1 MSATKAAGPSP
12 AMFDTVLV
20 ANRGEIAVRVIRT
33 LRRLGVRS
41 VAVYSDADAD
51 ARHVREADTAVRIGP
66 APAAESYLSI
76 ERLLEAAARTGAQAV
91 HPGYGFLAENGT
103 FARACADAGLAFIG
117 PPAGAIELMG
127 DKIRAKETVRTAG
140 VPVVPGSSGSG
151 LTDDQ
156 LTAAAREIGMPVL
169 LKPSAGG
176 GGKGMRLVR
185 DEALLADEIAAA
197 RREARGAFGDD
208 TLLVERWIDRPRH
221 IEIQVLADG
230 QGHAVHLGERECSL
244 QRRHQKI
251 IEEAP
256 SPLLD
261 EATRSRMGEAAVAA
275 ARSCGY
281 VGAGTVEFIVPGD
294 DPSAYCFMEMNTRLQ
309 VEHPVTELTVSVGG
323 RTGLDL
329 VEWQLRVAAG
339 EPLPFGQD
347 DIAFAG
353 HAVEARICAET
364 ARAAA
369 DGRVDFLPSAGTV
382 LALDEPEGEGVRVD
396 SGLSAGTEVGTV
408 YDPMLAKVIAHGP
421 DRPTA
426 LRRLRA
432 ALGSLT
438 VLGVDTNTGF
448 LRRLAAHPAVASGE
462 LDTGLV
468 DRAAAQLI
476 PAAVPE
482 EVYAAAAL
490 LRQAAL
496 EPAAPRGGGSGGRPE
511 PGGSAL
517 GGPAADVWVDPFSV
531 PTGWRLGAEPAWTV
545 HRLRVAGHPP
555 VTVRV
560 RGRAHDAE
568 VRIERADATP
578 ATTGSTARPGGTPA
592 AAEATARPSGPQGAG
607 QGAPET
613 PATGRTDEPQNT
625 ATEPTRPTD
634 TGEGNTETPTTG
646 RTDEPQGTAAE
657 PTRPTG
663 TGEGGAAV
671 LAIRTSPNSTVTGA
685 SARIPEAEA
694 DERAAAHF
702 AAADRRPGG
711 AREAAGTA
719 PRAADPRPAADAG
732 AGAGTAPARAGADA
746 AWRPAA
752 DADAG
757 ADPGGAGMR
766 ARLIALDEGSVLLD
780 LGGVTHRFRH
790 AGHGASHWLGRD
802 GDAWRVVGHDP
813 VEEALRGGAAAAHA
827 GELTAPMP
835 GTVTVVKAAVGEEV
849 TAGQGLLVVEAMK
862 MEHLISAPHDGTVT
876 ELEVTP
882 GSTVAMDQ
890 LLAVVTP
897 HEPQESEER
906 ER

>member
-1 MSATKAAGPSP
+1 
-12 AMFDTVLV
+12 MFDTVLV

-76 ERLLEAAARTGAQAV
+76 ERLLDAAARTGAQAV
-91 HPGYGFLAENGT
+91 HPGYGFLAENGA

-127 DKIRAKETVRTAG
+127 DKIRAKETVHTAG

-261 EATRSRMGEAAVAA
+261 EATRARMGEAAVAA

-323 RTGLDL
+323 QAGLDL

-339 EPLPFGQD
+339 EPLLFGQD
-347 DIAFAG
+347 EIGFSG

-369 DGRVDFLPSAGTV
+369 DGRVDFLPSAGMV

-448 LRRLAAHPAVASGE
+448 LRRLAAHPSVASGE

-468 DRAAAQLI
+468 DRAAASLI
-476 PAAVPE
+476 PPAIPE

-496 EPAAPRGGGSGGRPE
+496 EPAAPRGGGSVGRPE
-511 PGGSAL
+511 PGGSGL
-517 GGPAADVWVDPFSV
+517 GGPAPDVWVDPFSV
-531 PTGWRLGAEPAWTV
+531 PTGWRLGGAPAWTV
-545 HRLRVAGHPP
+545 HRLRVAGHP
-555 VTVRV
+555 R
-560 RGRAHDAE
+560 
-568 VRIERADATP
+568 
-578 ATTGSTARPGGTPA
+578 
-592 AAEATARPSGPQGAG
+592 
-607 QGAPET
+607 
-613 PATGRTDEPQNT
+613 
-625 ATEPTRPTD
+625 
-634 TGEGNTETPTTG
+634 
-646 RTDEPQGTAAE
+646 
-657 PTRPTG
+657 
-663 TGEGGAAV
+663 
-671 LAIRTSPNSTVTGA
+671 
-685 SARIPEAEA
+685 
-694 DERAAAHF
+694 
-702 AAADRRPGG
+702 
-711 AREAAGTA
+711 
-719 PRAADPRPAADAG
+719 
-732 AGAGTAPARAGADA
+732 
-746 AWRPAA
+746 
-752 DADAG
+752 
-757 ADPGGAGMR
+757 
-766 ARLIALDEGSVLLD
+766 
-780 LGGVTHRFRH
+780 
-790 AGHGASHWLGRD
+790 
-802 GDAWRVVGHDP
+802 
-813 VEEALRGGAAAAHA
+813 
-827 GELTAPMP
+827 
-835 GTVTVVKAAVGEEV
+835 
-849 TAGQGLLVVEAMK
+849 
-862 MEHLISAPHDGTVT
+862 
-876 ELEVTP
+876 
-882 GSTVAMDQ
+882 
-890 LLAVVTP
+890 
-897 HEPQESEER
+897 
-906 ER
+906 